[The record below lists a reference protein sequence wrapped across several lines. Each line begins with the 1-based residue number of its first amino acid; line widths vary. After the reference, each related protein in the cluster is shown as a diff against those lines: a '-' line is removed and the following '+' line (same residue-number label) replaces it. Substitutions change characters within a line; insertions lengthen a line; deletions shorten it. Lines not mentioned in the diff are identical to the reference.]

1 MKKHLRARGK
11 AEESHDSPHQ
21 PGDHHAFDLQR
32 IDHQA
37 RDHRDEGM
45 ANGIQEAHRLFK
57 ALGHET
63 RYAIVQLLIER
74 KLFCGDLVAELG
86 LPQSTVSHHLK
97 ILRDAGIVKTETRGQ
112 WVCYVLKSEVIKTT
126 LRRFIESLPSID
138 VLAGNDHEENHR
150 M

>member
-11 AEESHDSPHQ
+11 AHQSDDLPHTPGEPSES
-21 PGDHHAFDLQR
+21 
-32 IDHQA
+32 DHQDGTSS
-37 RDHRDEGM
+37 RM
-45 ANGIQEAHRLFK
+45 AEAHRLFK

-97 ILRDAGIVKTETRGQ
+97 ILRDAGIVETETRGQ
-112 WVCYVLKSEVIKTT
+112 WVCYVLKSEVIETT
-126 LRRFIESLPSID
+126 LKRFIASLPPMP
-138 VLAGNDHEENHR
+138 VLGGEDKTDR
-150 M
+150 S